1 MSGRG
6 QSLLLGLAVLVLF
19 GHPLAAQD
27 LRFFSIGTG
36 GVAGTYY
43 PVGGLIADVI
53 SNPPGSRPCDRGGSC
68 GVPNLVSIANSSE
81 GSVANVNAIASGS
94 IDSGF
99 AQSDVAFAAYSGTG
113 FFEGRPIEE
122 LRLITSLYVEHAH
135 VVAKT
140 ADSISALRGQRVAL
154 DEVGS
159 GTIFAARSILD
170 AHGIEE
176 SDIEPFYVKPSRS
189 VRLMRD
195 DELDAFVIVAGAP
208 TSSVE
213 EAIRDHDAR
222 ILPLEEPAIATI
234 VAEYPYF
241 SESAIPAD
249 TYTQQGEPLPSIG
262 VVAQWLTSAEKSE
275 ELIYEITKA
284 LWHPNGRLLLDN
296 GHFRAR
302 SITLETALD
311 GAAVPLH
318 PGAERF
324 YREEGLIP

>member
-1 MSGRG
+1 MKRHGLR
-6 QSLLLGLAVLVLF
+6 LFAGLALLALLAQ
-19 GHPLAAQD
+19 PLAAQD

-36 GVAGTYY
+36 GVAGTYF

-81 GSVANVNAIASGS
+81 GSVANVEAIANGT

-99 AQSDVAFAAYSGTG
+99 AQSDVAFSAHSGTG

-135 VVAKT
+135 VVAKS
-140 ADSISALRGQRVAL
+140 ADDVASLRGQRVAL

-159 GTIFAARSILD
+159 GTLFAARSILA
-170 AHGIEE
+170 AHGLEE
-176 SDIEPFYVKPSRS
+176 ADIQPFYVKPSRS

-213 EAIRDHDAR
+213 EAIRDHGAR
-222 ILPLEEPAIATI
+222 VLPLDAAAIATI
-234 VAEYPYF
+234 VGEYPYF
-241 SESAIPAD
+241 SESEIPSG
-249 TYTQQGEPLPSIG
+249 TYAQQDESLPSIG
-262 VVAQWLTSAEKSE
+262 VVAQWLTK
-275 ELIYEITKA
+275 
-284 LWHPNGRLLLDN
+284 R
-296 GHFRAR
+296 
-302 SITLETALD
+302 
-311 GAAVPLH
+311 
-318 PGAERF
+318 
-324 YREEGLIP
+324 